1 MIDFIFGVRYPQ
13 HWHSLN
19 LMQHRDHYSFMGS
32 LGSGAISTL
41 QENFGPGVYFNPYVN
56 VDGMLIKYGVV
67 SIDKL
72 CKDLLDWETLY
83 LAGRMHKPIKILR
96 DDARVHLAQQVNLIS
111 ALRTA
116 LLLLPKDFTEEQL
129 YLTIASLSYK
139 GDFRRYFGEN
149 PNKLKNI
156 VLNQMH
162 DFNLLYSGLI
172 NGLPN
177 VEFITDGKLQQ
188 DDSPKAQIQLIKK
201 LPRLLSH
208 KIQEE
213 HRMVLAKHGQQW
225 PSDINDVYK
234 SIINSG
240 NYGEYIETKIV
251 FRSAIT
257 QSLKGILTAG
267 LKKSEQLR
275 QLPEIQ
281 LIEKDTH
288 VTTFEIIANFIKENY
303 DNYYDNGDYTLRNE
317 NHKKFGGHAR
327 FEDLLQLKYLIPLEL
342 AMHRIVLKEHKAS
355 RNKNAVVNMLFDSKV
370 SEALTCDVSSAS
382 LAKNTKADFSTLVVA
397 WTFCTWC
404 RYNFSFNNSNLS
416 K

>member
-1 MIDFIFGVRYPQ
+1 MARTSQIKQVFVRRTLKKLLDKFQAPIRYAVAYGSGIFPQKGYDPKSKKMIDFIFGVRYPQ

-41 QENFGPGVYFNPYVN
+41 QENVGPGVYFNPYVN

-177 VEFITDGKLQQ
+177 VEFISDGKLQQ

-201 LPRLLSH
+201 LPRLLSY

-225 PSDINDVYK
+225 PS
-234 SIINSG
+234 
-240 NYGEYIETKIV
+240 
-251 FRSAIT
+251 
-257 QSLKGILTAG
+257 
-267 LKKSEQLR
+267 
-275 QLPEIQ
+275 
-281 LIEKDTH
+281 
-288 VTTFEIIANFIKENY
+288 ANFIKENY
-303 DNYYDNGDYTLRNE
+303 NNYYDNGDYTLRNE
-317 NHKKFGGHAR
+317 STIHIKPTFNLDYIDQAHLSFDRKFSAGHAR

-342 AMHRIVLKEHKAS
+342 VMHRIVLKEHKTS
-355 RNKNAVVNMLFDSKV
+355 RNKNAVVNMLFGGKV
-370 SEALTCDVSSAS
+370 PEALSYVLILLTNV
-382 LAKNTKADFSTLVVA
+382 ADFSTLVVA
-397 WTFCTWC
+397 WTF
-404 RYNFSFNNSNLS
+404 LHLV
-416 K
+416 